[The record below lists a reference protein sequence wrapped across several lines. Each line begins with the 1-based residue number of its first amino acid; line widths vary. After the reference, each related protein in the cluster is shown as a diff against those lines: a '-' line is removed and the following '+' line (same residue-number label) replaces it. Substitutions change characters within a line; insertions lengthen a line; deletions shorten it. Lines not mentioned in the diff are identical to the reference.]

1 MKRLSRLGILL
12 ALAAIAGLGI
22 DFKALK
28 PQGYVSDFQRVVDPR
43 TRAVLER
50 YCKAVEDSTGVQMA
64 LVLIP
69 TLGGEP
75 IEDVA
80 NLLYR
85 SWGIGRKET
94 DEGIL
99 LLLVIQDRR
108 SRLEVGYGLEPYI
121 TDGYAGS
128 LLREMRPAL
137 RSGDYGDA
145 LVLAATAL
153 GGKIAAAKGVTIDE
167 APPRP
172 RRVPDDSGDVPWG
185 SVIGGLVFLVWILG
199 ASGRRGGGAGM
210 FNLLAAVLLGRHFGG
225 AFGGRSGGGFGG
237 FDSSDGFGGF
247 GGGDSGG
254 GGASSNW

>member
-22 DFKALK
+22 DFKALT

-64 LVLIP
+64 LVVIP

-85 SWGIGRKET
+85 SWGVGKKET
-94 DEGIL
+94 DEGVL

-108 SRLEVGYGLEPYI
+108 SRLEVGYGLEPSI

-137 RSGDYGDA
+137 RSGNYGDA

-153 GGKIAAAKGVTIDE
+153 GQKIAAAKGVTIE
-167 APPRP
+167 ETPPRP
-172 RRVPDDSGDVPWG
+172 RRTPDDSGDVPWG

-199 ASGRRGGGAGM
+199 AGGRRGGGGGM
-210 FNLLAAVLLGRHFGG
+210 FNLLAAMLVGRHLGG
-225 AFGGRSGGGFGG
+225 GFGGRSSGGFGG